1 MTSQRFFAASM
12 AVFALCLPAPDAW
25 SREATAK
32 TAPFVCKEPALAR
45 TDCLIRAAL
54 DDLAKTYKNIG
65 GGGISEIK
73 QLSTYVY
80 RISIA
85 QEERVDQV
93 IYEFDAVSK
102 GRFVILKRSTSTDKP

>member
-1 MTSQRFFAASM
+1 MCL
-12 AVFALCLPAPDAW
+12 AVFALCVSAPDAW
-25 SREATAK
+25 ARGAAATAVPFICKK
-32 TAPFVCKEPALAR
+32 TALAR

-54 DDLAKTYKNIG
+54 DDLARTYENVG

-80 RISIA
+80 RISIS

-93 IYEFDAVSK
+93 TYEFDARPGNKFIIV
-102 GRFVILKRSTSTDKP
+102 KRSPSTDEP